1 MQFTIDTDLAIVGT
15 ILGLVAIVLA
25 VPPLLQML
33 FGRAVFSF
41 EADDFTGPDGRIL
54 VLAIKNQPVKGRLLR
69 WMGVEREAADIIAF
83 FGVQEHGTN
92 KIIAHSVPG
101 LLQCAPLRQLGLQ
114 ARALPGFSVGLTVVS
129 TRDGNA
135 SIVDARPDKLVHIDP
150 GQYVARIAVV
160 RGQLTYR
167 IDQSFTVGKLDH
179 ETIWHQRTVTGV
191 REGSDR

>member
-1 MQFTIDTDLAIVGT
+1 MQFAIDTELAIVGT

-25 VPPLLQML
+25 VPPLLQMF
-33 FGRAVFSF
+33 FGRADFTF

-54 VLAIKNQPVKGRLLR
+54 VLAIKNEPVKGRFLR

-92 KIIAHSVPG
+92 KIIAHTASG

-135 SIVDARPDKLVHIDP
+135 SVVDARPEKIVPVDP
-150 GQYVARIAVV
+150 GHYVARIAIV

-179 ETIWHQRTVTGV
+179 ETIWHQRRVSSV
-191 REGSDR
+191 RREPAS